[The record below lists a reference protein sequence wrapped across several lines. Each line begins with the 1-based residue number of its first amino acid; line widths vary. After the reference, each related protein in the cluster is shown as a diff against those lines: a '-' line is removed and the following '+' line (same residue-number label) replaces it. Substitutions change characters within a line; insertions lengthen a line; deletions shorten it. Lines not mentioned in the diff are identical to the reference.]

1 MPFGDVDPYREPVDA
16 GGPLIDDPLYNQNK
30 GGGGSFPFVG
40 GGGPGFG
47 GGPGGGSSGGF
58 FSQAPYS
65 GFSGFD
71 PLGAGR
77 RKRMGGGMRRPAVP
91 GSMANTGRPSP
102 GQRPEGGWNDPTRDA
117 DDDYFDTTMGYF
129 ASGNADNLAGE
140 ALMNQLIAGKGKGM
154 WSPYGD
160 PRMMDEIR
168 NYYEQQGADEE
179 AGAVLA
185 SDLDSRGQD
194 FYGRTLARTEARA
207 GARNRSAREASS
219 ARMGQMQQ
227 MQALIQSLLKG
238 KLSGDFTMDDDF
250 RRQRWDEDAR
260 ANERKSQNRALPW
273 QIGGDIAGRAIGAAA
288 GGGGKGGSMSRS
300 RDSEYPRYNYMGS
313 GRTY

>member
-1 MPFGDVDPYREPVDA
+1 MPLGDVDPIRQPPDDQPY
-16 GGPLIDDPLYNQNK
+16 IDDPTMGQK
-30 GGGGSFPFVG
+30 GGGGYTGPFIG
-40 GGGPGFG
+40 GGGPGF

-77 RKRMGGGMRRPAVP
+77 RKRMGGRGPMSRMPAP
-91 GSMANTGRPSP
+91 NAMTGGRPSP
-102 GQRPEGGWNDPTRDA
+102 GLRPEGGWNDPSRDA
-117 DDDYFDTTMGYF
+117 GDDYFDTVMGYF

-140 ALMNQLIAGKGKGM
+140 ALMNQLIAGRGKGM

-160 PRMMDEIR
+160 PRMMEEIR

-260 ANERKSQNRALPW
+260 ANERKSANRALPW
-273 QIGGDIAGRAIGAAA
+273 QIGGDIAGRALGAWA
-288 GGGGKGGSMSRS
+288 GK
-300 RDSEYPRYNYMGS
+300 
-313 GRTY
+313 